1 MSKINAVLLAGGK
14 SSRFGDSDKA
24 LIPFAGKT
32 LIEYIYDHLSEN
44 FNRVIIIG
52 SKDKYSFIKDAEIR
66 NDIYQNKG
74 PLAGIYTGLYF
85 SETNY
90 NFICGCDM
98 PFLNS
103 NYFNYL
109 KGNLTKQ
116 DKAEIIVPKYNGFLE
131 PLAALYHYSLL
142 KRIQNEILNNNLRI
156 KSFYNNA
163 EKKILSES
171 SLEKKFDLKRLFFNL
186 NYPQD
191 LEQLLKYLE
200 EVDRIE
206 K

>member
-1 MSKINAVLLAGGK
+1 
-14 SSRFGDSDKA
+14 
-24 LIPFAGKT
+24 
-32 LIEYIYDHLSEN
+32 
-44 FNRVIIIG
+44 
-52 SKDKYSFIKDAEIR
+52 
-66 NDIYQNKG
+66 
-74 PLAGIYTGLYF
+74 
-85 SETNY
+85 
-90 NFICGCDM
+90 M